1 MATLAGNTIASTYPL
16 LLKIDSSEID
26 ATLRVV
32 EDGDATDSALLI
44 ATNKVEV
51 KPGSNDANAFE
62 VSQADGTAVFT
73 VDTSNTIATING
85 NLSVTGSDATD
96 QVVITNTDGGTGTAP
111 DLVLYRNS
119 ASPADNDY
127 IGQIL
132 MRGRN
137 DNSQDVAYV
146 EIDGIITD
154 ASDGTEDASLTIFTM
169 AAGSQVNTMTL
180 ASGQV
185 GIGET
190 SPLGNLHVKSAD
202 SGASAHASADEI
214 VAEGSANSGVSILS
228 GTSGEGSIY
237 FGDSGDNDIGRIRYN
252 HSGNSMD
259 FKTNTSVA
267 MTIDSSGNV
276 GINTSVPGNA
286 TPAGSSQK
294 YLSLDGGA
302 NGGVIEIMTS
312 NNGNGEFIGGIDW
325 CNNANADNT
334 NVDADSKLLAFMRA
348 RTVTSD
354 SNSGDDSG
362 GYIEFATKPEA
373 GTIAE
378 RMRIESN
385 GFVGINRS
393 SDIHERLTVSGMICS
408 LASSATSSTA
418 GNQRAIMDLTSN
430 AARIGHFRG
439 TNGAGSGSVQFFV
452 DSVEKM
458 RLLTGGGITFNGDT
472 ADANA
477 LDDYEEGTSQAAV
490 TAGSGTIGLGTSDR
504 QDVIQYTKIGD
515 VVHFKARLDVT
526 SNSSPSGELTIT
538 GLPFASNNPS
548 GDAAQ
553 ACTVYFEN
561 AKSSAIGTDIIG
573 IIGDGSQSIAI
584 RKSGETDSGAGL
596 ASFVD
601 DDTNFIIT
609 GIYFT

>member
-16 LLKIDSSEID
+16 LLKIDSSGID

-286 TPAGSSQK
+286 TPAGASQK

>member
-1 MATLAGNTIASTYPL
+1 GTTFG
-16 LLKIDSSEID
+16 LK
-26 ATLRVV
+26 L
-32 EDGDATDSALLI
+32 

-51 KPGSNDANAFE
+51 IPGSDDANAFE

-286 TPAGSSQK
+286 TTAGASQK

-325 CNNANADNT
+325 CN
-334 NVDADSKLLAFMRA
+334 
-348 RTVTSD
+348 
-354 SNSGDDSG
+354 
-362 GYIEFATKPEA
+362 
-373 GTIAE
+373 
-378 RMRIESN
+378 
-385 GFVGINRS
+385 
-393 SDIHERLTVSGMICS
+393 
-408 LASSATSSTA
+408 
-418 GNQRAIMDLTSN
+418 
-430 AARIGHFRG
+430 
-439 TNGAGSGSVQFFV
+439 
-452 DSVEKM
+452 
-458 RLLTGGGITFNGDT
+458 
-472 ADANA
+472 
-477 LDDYEEGTSQAAV
+477 
-490 TAGSGTIGLGTSDR
+490 
-504 QDVIQYTKIGD
+504 
-515 VVHFKARLDVT
+515 
-526 SNSSPSGELTIT
+526 
-538 GLPFASNNPS
+538 
-548 GDAAQ
+548 
-553 ACTVYFEN
+553 
-561 AKSSAIGTDIIG
+561 
-573 IIGDGSQSIAI
+573 
-584 RKSGETDSGAGL
+584 
-596 ASFVD
+596 
-601 DDTNFIIT
+601 
-609 GIYFT
+609 

>member
-1 MATLAGNTIASTYPL
+1 
-16 LLKIDSSEID
+16 
-26 ATLRVV
+26 
-32 EDGDATDSALLI
+32 
-44 ATNKVEV
+44 
-51 KPGSNDANAFE
+51 
-62 VSQADGTAVFT
+62 
-73 VDTSNTIATING
+73 
-85 NLSVTGSDATD
+85 
-96 QVVITNTDGGTGTAP
+96 
-111 DLVLYRNS
+111 
-119 ASPADNDY
+119 
-127 IGQIL
+127 
-132 MRGRN
+132 
-137 DNSQDVAYV
+137 SQDVSYV

-276 GINTSVPGNA
+276 GINTTVPGNA

-596 ASFVD
+596 AS
-601 DDTNFIIT
+601 
-609 GIYFT
+609 